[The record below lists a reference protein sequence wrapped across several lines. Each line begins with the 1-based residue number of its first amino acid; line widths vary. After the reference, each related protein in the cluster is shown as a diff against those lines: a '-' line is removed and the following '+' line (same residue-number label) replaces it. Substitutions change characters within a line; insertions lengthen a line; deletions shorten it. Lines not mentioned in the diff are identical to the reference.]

1 MANRNAPQRIRRST
15 NAPAQAPRG
24 NGGKIFALI
33 ILLILAAAGFGIYY
47 IRQQNIA
54 EREAK
59 ERAEAEAWAA
69 AEEQARL
76 EQERAEQ
83 EEAERLRREAEEA
96 ARRKAAEQTPPKPVA
111 EPEEPE
117 PEPEP
122 LPPDETPEPEPSDTP
137 EAKFSAA
144 DITFFDLSTRGADK
158 FDAVLAE
165 LFRSRDFKKFS
176 KIFNEAF
183 DKNEPKFFP
192 SEKLDIGKFRR
203 SRNATLGVNLCLLV
217 KKTCA
222 ENFSEFLESHAD
234 GVPDDVP
241 ATAGADFLRWLVAND
256 GNALDTFVCSFY
268 ENNCKAENWD
278 YAFQKLFQLWSLTPP
293 KNREKYANLAIAC
306 ALLDPAIEQERGS
319 VKDPSAQTLSV
330 AEVYRYFCEADQKKR
345 LLTDISKLAPSELV
359 FVVDARLP
367 RSEFLWVAENLKF
380 SRERWGDAYGSIRYR
395 MDRAT
400 AGVNPYKKYTFEEI
414 QREGGVCQEQAYFS
428 ATTAKCRGIPA
439 TYVAG
444 DGSRG
449 PHAWAVIETADDT
462 WTQTGSYGY
471 NTGRF
476 RNPCNNS
483 STHEA
488 ALLNRTRKNSGTL
501 AKPIFGSIALLEYFS
516 ENGDRENAQRTA
528 DALVAAFPQSTAAW
542 QKKIEIAAS
551 NGKKADTEEWKK
563 IVAKL
568 TALGK
573 KNPELMTLVS
583 EISERF
589 LSEDTESA
597 TWRKISRQTKKT
609 LGNERSDLLLEM
621 IQRQAKPLADAK
633 NYRGLATVYKK
644 HLKENAERLDVFQR
658 ILLQYMETVPANEKR
673 AWTTLAKDA
682 ESIFKKEIL
691 SSSNEY
697 FRVSKEVAVQ
707 KTIADAFARAGDEK
721 KSERLRKDAERRLAE
736 AKPDL

>member
-1 MANRNAPQRIRRST
+1 MANRNAPQRIRRAT
-15 NAPAQAPRG
+15 NTPAQSPRG
-24 NGGKIFALI
+24 NGNKIFALI
-33 ILLILAAAGFGIYY
+33 VLLILVANGCGIYY
-47 IRQQNIA
+47 IHQQNIA

-59 ERAEAEAWAA
+59 ERAETEAWAA
-69 AEEQARL
+69 AKEQARL

-83 EEAERLRREAEEA
+83 EKAERMRREAEEA
-96 ARRKAAEQTPPKPVA
+96 ARKKVAEQTPP
-111 EPEEPE
+111 EPDDETEEPE
-117 PEPEP
+117 PDPF
-122 LPPDETPEPEPSDTP
+122 PPDEAPEPEPSDTP
-137 EAKFSAA
+137 EAKFSVA

-165 LFRSRDFKKFS
+165 LFRSRDFKNFS
-176 KIFNEAF
+176 KIFNKAF
-183 DKNEPKFFP
+183 HNNEPKFFP

-203 SRNATLGVNLCLLV
+203 SRNATLGVNLCLLI

-222 ENFSEFLESHAD
+222 ENFSEFLKSHAS
-234 GVPDDVP
+234 GIPADVP
-241 ATAGADFLRWLVAND
+241 ATTGTDFLRWLVAND
-256 GNALDTFVCSFY
+256 GKALDTFVCSFY
-268 ENNCKAENWD
+268 ENNCKAENWN
-278 YAFQKLFQLWSLTPP
+278 YAFQKLFKLWSLTPP
-293 KNREKYANLAIAC
+293 KNREKYTNLAIAC

-367 RSEFLWVAENLKF
+367 RSEFLWAAGNLKF

-395 MDRAT
+395 MDRAV
-400 AGVNPYKKYTFEEI
+400 AGINPYKKYTFEEI
-414 QREGGVCQEQAYFS
+414 QREGGVCRDQAYFS

-439 TYVAG
+439 TCVGG

-449 PHAWAVIETADDT
+449 PHAWAVIETADGT
-462 WTQTGSYGY
+462 WTQAGSYGY

-488 ALLNRTRKNSGTL
+488 ALLNRTRKNSGTH

-516 ENGDRENAQRTA
+516 ENGDQENAQRTA
-528 DALVAAFPQSTAAW
+528 DALVDAFPQSTAAW
-542 QKKIEIAAS
+542 QKKIETAAS
-551 NGKKADTEEWKK
+551 NDKKADAEEWEK

-609 LGNERSDLLLEM
+609 LGDERSDLLLEM

-644 HLKENAERLDVFQR
+644 HLKENAKRLDVFQR
-658 ILLQYMETVPANEKR
+658 VLFQYMQAVPANEKR

-691 SSSNEY
+691 SGSNDY
-697 FRVSKEVAVQ
+697 FRVKKEVAVQ

-721 KSERLRKDAERRLAE
+721 KSERLRKDAESRLAE
-736 AKPDL
+736 ATPDL